1 MEKKQAI
8 LVPMIALRGMSIFPG
23 MAISF
28 PAGRQKSLDA
38 LQAAE
43 ENGKE
48 IFLVTQKDPVIP
60 DPSRNDLYD
69 IGVLAEVKQVLKLPG
84 NLTHVVVEGK
94 NRGRL
99 LNIHVKNCDYAEI
112 TTIAQD
118 FEEEPSE
125 QEQAIMKIAVEEYDN
140 YLKLAN
146 NTAALD
152 LMGNVVAAKRPGALA
167 DVIAAG
173 MELAY
178 NRKQE
183 FLERLNPYE
192 RL

>member
-69 IGVLAEVKQVLKLPG
+69 IGVLAEVKQVLK
-84 NLTHVVVEGK
+84 EGFRTVDIMPEGGAASCRK
-94 NRGRL
+94 CSCSEMGDL
-99 LNIHVKNCDYAEI
+99 IAERI
-112 TTIAQD
+112 
-118 FEEEPSE
+118 
-125 QEQAIMKIAVEEYDN
+125 
-140 YLKLAN
+140 
-146 NTAALD
+146 
-152 LMGNVVAAKRPGALA
+152 
-167 DVIAAG
+167 
-173 MELAY
+173 
-178 NRKQE
+178 
-183 FLERLNPYE
+183 
-192 RL
+192 

>member
-60 DPSRNDLYD
+60 
-69 IGVLAEVKQVLKLPG
+69 ILPEMIYM
-84 NLTHVVVEGK
+84 TSAFWQ
-94 NRGRL
+94 R
-99 LNIHVKNCDYAEI
+99 
-112 TTIAQD
+112 
-118 FEEEPSE
+118 
-125 QEQAIMKIAVEEYDN
+125 
-140 YLKLAN
+140 
-146 NTAALD
+146 
-152 LMGNVVAAKRPGALA
+152 
-167 DVIAAG
+167 
-173 MELAY
+173 
-178 NRKQE
+178 
-183 FLERLNPYE
+183 
-192 RL
+192 

>member
-69 IGVLAEVKQVLKLPG
+69 IGVLAEVTRRRKFASLNELSASRSAKFLILPP
-84 NLTHVVVEGK
+84 TPT
-94 NRGRL
+94 
-99 LNIHVKNCDYAEI
+99 VK
-112 TTIAQD
+112 
-118 FEEEPSE
+118 
-125 QEQAIMKIAVEEYDN
+125 
-140 YLKLAN
+140 
-146 NTAALD
+146 
-152 LMGNVVAAKRPGALA
+152 
-167 DVIAAG
+167 
-173 MELAY
+173 
-178 NRKQE
+178 
-183 FLERLNPYE
+183 
-192 RL
+192 

>member
-1 MEKKQAI
+1 MEKKQPI
-8 LVPMIALRGMSIFPG
+8 IVPMIALRGLTVFPG

-48 IFLVTQKDPVIP
+48 IFLVTQKDPATM

-69 IGVLAEVKQVLKLPG
+69 IGVLAEIKQVLKLPG
-84 NLTHVVVEGK
+84 NLTHVIVEGK
-94 NRGRL
+94 SRGRL
-99 LNIHVKNCDYAEI
+99 LNIHVRNCDYGEI
-112 TTIAQD
+112 TTIPQD

-125 QEQAIMKIAVEEYDN
+125 HVQAIMKIAVEEYDN
-140 YLKLAN
+140 YLKLAP
-146 NTAALD
+146 NTAAMD
-152 LMGNVVAAKRPGALA
+152 LMGNVVAATKPGQLA
-167 DVIAAG
+167 DVMAAG
-173 MELAY
+173 LELAY

-183 FLERLNPYE
+183 FLDILNPF
-192 RL
+192 

>member
-69 IGVLAEVKQVLKLPG
+69 IGVLAEVKQVLKLPRQSDTCCG
-84 NLTHVVVEGK
+84 GGEKPRQTFEYPCEKL
-94 NRGRL
+94 RL
-99 LNIHVKNCDYAEI
+99 CRN
-112 TTIAQD
+112 
-118 FEEEPSE
+118 
-125 QEQAIMKIAVEEYDN
+125 YDHC
-140 YLKLAN
+140 
-146 NTAALD
+146 
-152 LMGNVVAAKRPGALA
+152 
-167 DVIAAG
+167 AG
-173 MELAY
+173 
-178 NRKQE
+178 
-183 FLERLNPYE
+183 F
-192 RL
+192 